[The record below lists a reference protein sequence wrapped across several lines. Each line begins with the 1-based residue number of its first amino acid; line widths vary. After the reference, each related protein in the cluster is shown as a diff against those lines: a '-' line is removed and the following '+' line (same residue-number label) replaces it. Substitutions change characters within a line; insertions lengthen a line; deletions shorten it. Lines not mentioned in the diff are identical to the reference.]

1 MNTKNKRIR
10 NIVLLILADIC
21 SVLLSGLF
29 AYLITI
35 KSGGFSKE
43 VLYWT
48 LGNVV
53 CTIGFFALLG
63 MYAIVFSSVGIIDA
77 LKQCL
82 AVVGVTAANV
92 VFALATKQAQGYPR
106 GRMSR
111 FRQRRTRPG
120 WEFCFGTAYS

>member
-48 LGNVV
+48 LGNGV
-53 CTIGFFALLG
+53 CTIVFFALLV
-63 MYAIVFSSVGIIDA
+63 MYSNVVSSVGFIVA
-77 LKQCL
+77 
-82 AVVGVTAANV
+82 
-92 VFALATKQAQGYPR
+92 
-106 GRMSR
+106 
-111 FRQRRTRPG
+111 
-120 WEFCFGTAYS
+120 

>member
-92 VFALATKQAQGYPR
+92 VFAL
-106 GRMSR
+106 SLIHI
-111 FRQRRTRPG
+111 
-120 WEFCFGTAYS
+120 